1 MTIKSEDLTFE
12 EQQLC
17 LEILG
22 LGLERLSSDWSN
34 ERLKKFDNPAGKK
47 AMEFLEQEAQKGRQR
62 LADAGS

>member
-22 LGLERLSSDWSN
+22 LGLERLTSDWSN
-34 ERLKKFDNPAGKK
+34 ERLKKFYTPAGKK
-47 AMEFLEQEAQKGRQR
+47 ALQFLRQEADKGRQR
-62 LADAGS
+62 LVDAGS